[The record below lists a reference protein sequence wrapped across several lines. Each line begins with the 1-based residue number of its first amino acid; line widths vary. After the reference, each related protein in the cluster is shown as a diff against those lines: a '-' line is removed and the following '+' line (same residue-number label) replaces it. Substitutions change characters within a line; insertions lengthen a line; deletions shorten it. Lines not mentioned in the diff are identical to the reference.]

1 VMYELVALG
10 ETLEV
15 EGQAMFAVRSA
26 GEVFAMM
33 PADEL
38 DALSR

>member
-1 VMYELVALG
+1 ELVALG

-26 GEVFAMM
+26 G
-33 PADEL
+33 
-38 DALSR
+38 